1 MLYTFLAVLLVA
13 APLAAA
19 TPQTHKTEESMHKQI
34 HADQFKSWYDQKKTM
49 IVLDARSKPY
59 FDGTLLPN
67 AKWLPAESS
76 EKEIQAAIPSKN
88 SLVVVYCLG
97 VECPAS
103 GWLYDKL
110 TSMGYKNVY
119 EYHEGLEDWIKRG
132 FPITKQ

>member
-1 MLYTFLAVLLVA
+1 MLYTLLAALLAA

-19 TPQTHKTEESMHKQI
+19 TPQTQKTEESLHNLIK
-34 HADQFKSWYDQKKTM
+34 ADQLKSWYDQKKTM

-67 AKWLPAESS
+67 AKWLIAESS

-88 SLVVVYCLG
+88 SLVVVYCAS
-97 VECPAS
+97 VKCPAS
-103 GWLYDKL
+103 GRLYDKL
-110 TSMGYKNVY
+110 TSLGYTNVY

-132 FPITKQ
+132 FPTTKQ